1 MRNWAIGDLCQ
12 RLGLKKRET
21 VLASRERAE
30 GKYMHSFQENKEL
43 FYVLRQNV
51 RKVSL
56 QGFVIKRIT
65 EIIVDFQD
73 EFTRKTKFYNPI

>member
-1 MRNWAIGDLCQ
+1 M
-12 RLGLKKRET
+12 
-21 VLASRERAE
+21 LASLERAE
-30 GKYMHSFQENKEL
+30 GKCMHSFQENKEL
-43 FYVLRQNV
+43 FDVLRLNV

-65 EIIVDFQD
+65 EIVDFQD